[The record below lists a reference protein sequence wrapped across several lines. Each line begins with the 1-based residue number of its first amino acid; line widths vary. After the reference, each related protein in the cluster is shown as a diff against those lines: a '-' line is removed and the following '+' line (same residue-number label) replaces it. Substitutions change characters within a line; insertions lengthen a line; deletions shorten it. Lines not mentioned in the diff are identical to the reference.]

1 MALHTR
7 RRHRNDA
14 RQQAYVKLLPLRKV
28 LKGGG
33 CWIHNQHACHH
44 RQGCITYGGGPER
57 NARHGQPPE
66 HQHFAVVVW
75 VPRVS
80 PEPTLTDL

>member
-28 LKGGG
+28 LKGGVAG
-33 CWIHNQHACHH
+33 FIISMRVIIGKVAL
-44 RQGCITYGGGPER
+44 RT
-57 NARHGQPPE
+57 A
-66 HQHFAVVVW
+66 AVQRGMPDMVN
-75 VPRVS
+75 PQNINIS
-80 PEPTLTDL
+80 P